1 MIMKIKILIYSKW
14 MADKSCKLEKT
25 RLKGTLITVFVYW
38 ISDYKEVADQL
49 FSMSAEEKLSGKSLN

>member
-1 MIMKIKILIYSKW
+1 MKIKILIYSKW

-38 ISDYKEVADQL
+38 IGDYKEVADQL

>member
-1 MIMKIKILIYSKW
+1 